1 LGQELDEIL
10 PHRCRLELVG
20 RHLISAFLAKL
31 AIDGEIRAKCFDQIL
46 SSVAVRADRRDL
58 KSMD

>member
-1 LGQELDEIL
+1 LGQELDGIL

-31 AIDGEIRAKCFDQIL
+31 AMDGEIRAKCFDQLL
-46 SSVAVRADRRDL
+46 SSVAVMADYRDL
-58 KSMD
+58 KSIN